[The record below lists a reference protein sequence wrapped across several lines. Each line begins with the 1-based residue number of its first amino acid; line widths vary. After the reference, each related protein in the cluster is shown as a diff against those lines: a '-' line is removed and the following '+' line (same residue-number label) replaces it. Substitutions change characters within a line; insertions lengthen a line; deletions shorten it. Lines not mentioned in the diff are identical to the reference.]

1 MSTVES
7 VDLVSGQSANPTKSL
22 CNPYVFNTA
31 ITRAQ
36 SLVVASGNPFTLL
49 AVEAKMPHPKYCW
62 KEFLKFCKRNKTCFV
77 MGIGQDVELKR
88 ALDSA
93 LKGEEGNYY
102 HLVCYLNIRKKLC
115 FLFLFAQLFRRSQFQ

>member
-7 VDLVSGQSANPTKSL
+7 VDPESGQSANPTKSL
-22 CNPYVFNTA
+22 CSPYVFNTA

-49 AVEAKMPHPKYCW
+49 AVEAKMPQPKHCW
-62 KEFLKFCKRNKTCFV
+62 REFIRRCKENKTCFV
-77 MGIGQDVELKR
+77 TGISHDLELKR

-93 LKGEEGNYY
+93 LKGEEGNYCSG
-102 HLVCYLNIRKKLC
+102 LGCLMR
-115 FLFLFAQLFRRSQFQ
+115 